1 MYFKYDLYKVKYC
14 IPSNNSRPL
23 INRLPQIIAPSQ
35 PSSPVLFLLSSPY
48 QVEVESDPTKLIS
61 DDSGSDIEDIDIAN
75 KSSNKLGILK
85 KPLFSLFD
93 FFYLMG

>member
-1 MYFKYDLYKVKYC
+1 MISTNTVF
-14 IPSNNSRPL
+14 
-23 INRLPQIIAPSQ
+23 PQIIAVPWLIAPSQ
-35 PSSPVLFLLSSPY
+35 LSSLLLFLISPPY

-61 DDSGSDIEDIDIAN
+61 DDSSSDTEDIDIAN
-75 KSSNKLGILK
+75 KSSNKLGIPK